1 MGRCRG
7 NGSGGLPGVQK
18 ESTGGCL
25 AIEYFLNEKHMII
38 GRILRGRESEMNS
51 GETWDPL
58 AGKRRIWHL
67 TLTGG
72 ILLLL
77 AVCLLPGC
85 AVRRQKAEKIRDLE
99 FTVLD
104 KDAVPEE
111 FKTLIEENKT
121 APFKLTYA
129 DRGKLYIAEGYG
141 PQPTSGYSVEVK
153 ELYETQDAVYIRTN
167 LLGPEKGEETKEIT
181 TFPYVVIQLEAIEKD
196 VLFD

>member
-1 MGRCRG
+1 M
-7 NGSGGLPGVQK
+7 
-18 ESTGGCL
+18 
-25 AIEYFLNEKHMII
+25 
-38 GRILRGRESEMNS
+38 
-51 GETWDPL
+51 
-58 AGKRRIWHL
+58 
-67 TLTGG
+67 
-72 ILLLL
+72 
-77 AVCLLPGC
+77 
-85 AVRRQKAEKIRDLE
+85 
-99 FTVLD
+99 LD

-167 LLGPEKGEETKEIT
+167 LPVERCVRRQKRSP